1 MVLKKRKDDP
11 GLIQD
16 IAVQGIIEKKGQE
29 IVCLDLR
36 NVNTSVADYFIV
48 CHAESGTQV
57 RAIADSVEE
66 EIYKAFRE
74 DPWQKEGVEN
84 SEWIIL
90 DYVTVVVHIFKKEK
104 RYFYGIEELWGD
116 AEVIY
121 QSA

>member
-1 MVLKKRKDDP
+1 MVLNKRKDDP
-11 GLIQD
+11 RVMQD
-16 IAVQGIIEKKGQE
+16 AAVRGIIEKKGQE

-36 NVNTSVADYFIV
+36 NVKTSVADYFII

-57 RAIADSVEE
+57 RAIAESVEE
-66 EIYKAFRE
+66 EIHKTFRE
-74 DPWQKEGVEN
+74 DPWQKEGLEN

-90 DYVTVVVHIFKKEK
+90 DYVSVVVHVFKREK

-116 AEVIY
+116 AEVVY

>member
-1 MVLKKRKDDP
+1 MVLKKRKDDSR
-11 GLIQD
+11 LMQD
-16 IAVQGIIEKKGQE
+16 IAVQGIIERKGQE

-36 NVNTSVADYFIV
+36 NVNASVADYFII

-57 RAIADSVEE
+57 RAIAESVEE
-66 EIYKAFRE
+66 EIQKNFNE
-74 DPWQKEGVEN
+74 DPWRKEGLEN

-116 AEVIY
+116 AEVVY

>member
-11 GLIQD
+11 RLIQD

-66 EIYKAFRE
+66 EIYKIFRE
-74 DPWQKEGVEN
+74 APWQKEGMEN
-84 SEWIIL
+84 SEWVIL
-90 DYVTVVVHIFKKEK
+90 DYVTVVLHIFKKEK

>member
-1 MVLKKRKDDP
+1 MVLRKRNDDSQS
-11 GLIQD
+11 ISD

-36 NVNTSVADYFIV
+36 NVKTSVADYFVI
-48 CHAESGTQV
+48 CHADSATQV

-66 EIYKAFRE
+66 EVYKVLKE
-74 DPWQKEGVEN
+74 DPWRKEGFEN

-90 DYVTVVVHIFKKEK
+90 DYVSVVVHVFKREK
-104 RYFYGIEELWGD
+104 RYFYGVEELWGD
-116 AEVIY
+116 AEVVY

>member
-1 MVLKKRKDDP
+1 MVLKKRMDDP
-11 GLIQD
+11 RLMQD
-16 IAVQGIIEKKGQE
+16 IAVKGIIEKKGQE

-36 NVNTSVADYFIV
+36 NVKTSVADYFII
-48 CHAESGTQV
+48 CHADSGTQV

-74 DPWQKEGVEN
+74 DPWQREGLEN

-90 DYVTVVVHIFKKEK
+90 DYVSVVVHIFKREK

>member
-1 MVLKKRKDDP
+1 M
-11 GLIQD
+11 QD

-36 NVNTSVADYFIV
+36 NVKTSVADYFVI
-48 CHAESGTQV
+48 CHADSSTQV

-74 DPWQKEGVEN
+74 NPWHKEGFEN

-90 DYVTVVVHIFKKEK
+90 DYVTIVVHIFQREK
-104 RYFYGIEELWGD
+104 RYFYGVEELWGD
-116 AEVIY
+116 AEVVY
-121 QSA
+121 KSA

>member
-11 GLIQD
+11 RLMQD

-36 NVNTSVADYFIV
+36 NVKTSVADYFVI
-48 CHAESGTQV
+48 CHADSSTQV

-74 DPWQKEGVEN
+74 DPWHKEGFEN

-90 DYVTVVVHIFKKEK
+90 DYVTIVVHIFQREK
-104 RYFYGIEELWGD
+104 RYFYGVEELWGD
-116 AEVIY
+116 AEVVY
-121 QSA
+121 KSA

>member
-11 GLIQD
+11 SQMQD

-36 NVNTSVADYFIV
+36 NVKTSVADYFVI
-48 CHAESGTQV
+48 CHADSSTQV
-57 RAIADSVEE
+57 RAIADSVEA
-66 EIYKAFRE
+66 EIQKAFRE
-74 DPWQKEGVEN
+74 DPWHKEGFEN

-90 DYVTVVVHIFKKEK
+90 DYVTIVVHVFKREK
-104 RYFYGIEELWGD
+104 RYFYGVEELWGD
-116 AEVIY
+116 AEVVY

>member
-11 GLIQD
+11 RLMQD

-36 NVNTSVADYFIV
+36 NVKTSVADYFVI
-48 CHAESGTQV
+48 CHADSSTQV

-74 DPWQKEGVEN
+74 NPWHKEGFEN

-90 DYVTVVVHIFKKEK
+90 DYVTIVVHIFQREK
-104 RYFYGIEELWGD
+104 RYFYGVEELWGD
-116 AEVIY
+116 AEVVY
-121 QSA
+121 KSA

>member
-1 MVLKKRKDDP
+1 MVLNKRKDDP
-11 GLIQD
+11 RVMQD

-36 NVNTSVADYFIV
+36 NVKTSVADYFII
-48 CHAESGTQV
+48 CHADSGPQV
-57 RAIADSVEE
+57 RAIAESVEE
-66 EIYKAFRE
+66 EIHKTFRE
-74 DPWQKEGVEN
+74 DPWQKEGLEN

-90 DYVTVVVHIFKKEK
+90 DYVSVVVHVFKREK

-116 AEVIY
+116 AEVVY